1 MSERQPNESAGGG
14 RSPAEEGAAAAILAL
29 EDDLERERQNAAASL
44 QQLQRSLH
52 EAEAKAAATATVT
65 DRRPDRAE
73 QRSAAQGPPTWPSGS
88 WHEFASQV
96 EAACERVLSAEKQLL
111 DEADRVRREADRRFA
126 EQAEA
131 MRAEAERRV
140 RATAESVRAETE
152 QRLRAQIAELTSTLE
167 RERARRDEVTPAVK
181 GPLRFLSRRTEQRAQ
196 PEPGPKPKAKTKTKA
211 KAKDRPRTRVEDGR
225 VIDANAVTFEDLR
238 GMGLSITQATRVI
251 AYRERAEGF
260 ESVDDMDTIP
270 GFDRDLL
277 EQLKKRLRA

>member
-65 DRRPDRAE
+65 DRRPDRAADVAK
-73 QRSAAQGPPTWPSGS
+73 RRLD
-88 WHEFASQV
+88 EFASQV
-96 EAACERVLSAEKQLL
+96 EAACERVQSAEKHLL
-111 DEADRVRREADRRFA
+111 DEATRVRREADRRFA

-131 MRAEAERRV
+131 MRAETERRV
-140 RATAESVRAETE
+140 QATAESVRAETE

-167 RERARRDEVTPAVK
+167 RERAWRDEVTPAVK

-196 PEPGPKPKAKTKTKA
+196 PEPEAKAKA
-211 KAKDRPRTRVEDGR
+211 KAKDRSRTRVEDGR

-238 GMGLSITQATRVI
+238 GLGLSVTQATRVI
-251 AYRERAEGF
+251 AYRKRAEGF

-277 EQLKKRLRA
+277 ERLKKRLRA

>member
-14 RSPAEEGAAAAILAL
+14 RSPAEEGAAAAILVL

-44 QQLQRSLH
+44 EQLQRGLH

-65 DRRPDRAE
+65 DRRPDRAG
-73 QRSAAQGPPTWPSGS
+73 QRSAAQEAADVAKRRLD
-88 WHEFASQV
+88 EFASQV
-96 EAACERVLSAEKQLL
+96 EAACERIERTEKHLL
-111 DEADRVRREADRRFA
+111 DEATRVRREADRRLA
-126 EQAEA
+126 DQAEA

-140 RATAESVRAETE
+140 QATAESVRGETE

-167 RERARRDEVTPAVK
+167 RERASRDEVTPAVK

-196 PEPGPKPKAKTKTKA
+196 PEPEAKAKAKA

-238 GMGLSITQATRVI
+238 GMGLSVTQATRVI

-260 ESVDDMDTIP
+260 ESVDDMDPIP

-277 EQLKKRLRA
+277 ERLKKRLRT